1 MRRILVATASEATG
15 DDAVRTLLPLIAVT
29 TLGVGGGLSG
39 LLNALPFLWYL
50 FAHRQIGSSVD
61 ALGYRRSV
69 TLGNTLRVLTAGLL
83 IVLLAAGH
91 LSVPALLVLAAT
103 LGLGDALF
111 TTGHSAMVPA
121 IVGRDRTADCY
132 QRIEA
137 VSAITRI
144 SAPVAVSALL
154 RLTSPAVALGLA
166 VASYLV
172 SLFTLAALPP
182 RASGTPAPA
191 QDPYA
196 RATPYGA
203 LAFEPEWTVRKV
215 VSTPGLGN
223 LTLATTLL
231 NAAAMV
237 SGTALVLFALETLH
251 LAPSTVALLTAA
263 GALGAL
269 LGAACST
276 PLRAHLPTGSAKL
289 LATLGVA
296 LSSLIAPAA
305 LLLPAGQA
313 VMLGTGELLIA
324 ASATA
329 AAVVGSD
336 VPARLIPQSHLGR
349 AFAAI
354 RLLTIGVMPMASI
367 LGGLLVALT
376 SPVAAL
382 LGAAAVAALACLP
395 LIPVRHWSPPPANG
409 LT

>member
-1 MRRILVATASEATG
+1 MRRILVATLGEATG

-29 TLGVGGGLSG
+29 TLGVGGGLLG

-69 TLGNTLRVLTAGLL
+69 TVGNTLRVLTAGLL

-91 LSVPALLVLAAT
+91 LSVPALLVLAAA

-111 TTGHSAMVPA
+111 TAGHSTMVPA
-121 IVGRDRTADCY
+121 VVGRDRTADCY

-154 RLTSPAVALGLA
+154 QLTSPAVALGLA

-172 SLFTLAALPP
+172 SLFVLTTLPP
-182 RASGTPAPA
+182 RASETPAPA
-191 QDPYA
+191 RDPDA
-196 RATPYGA
+196 RATPHGA

-237 SGTALVLFALETLH
+237 SGTALVLFALETLQ

-289 LATLGVA
+289 LATLAVA

-313 VMLGTGELLIA
+313 VMLGAGELLIA

-349 AFAAI
+349 ASAAI
-354 RLLTIGVMPMASI
+354 RLLTIGVMPVASI
-367 LGGLLVALT
+367 LGGVLVALT

-395 LIPVRHWSPPPANG
+395 LIPIRHWSPPPANEP
-409 LT
+409 T

>member
-1 MRRILVATASEATG
+1 MRRILVATVGEATG

-29 TLGVGGGLSG
+29 TLEVGGGLLG

-50 FAHRQIGSSVD
+50 FAHRRIGSSVD

-69 TLGNTLRVLTAGLL
+69 TLGNALRVLTAGLL

-91 LSVPALLVLAAT
+91 LSVPALFVLAAT

-121 IVGRDRTADCY
+121 VVGRDRTADCY

-144 SAPVAVSALL
+144 SAPAAVSALL

-166 VASYLV
+166 VVAYLV
-172 SLFTLAALPP
+172 SLFTLAMLPP
-182 RASGTPAPA
+182 RTNGTPAPA
-191 QDPYA
+191 RDPDT
-196 RATPYGA
+196 RTTPHGA
-203 LAFEPEWTVRKV
+203 LALEPEWTVRRV
-215 VSTPGLGN
+215 VSTPGLGR

-237 SGTALVLFALETLH
+237 SGTALVLFALETLQ

-313 VMLGTGELLIA
+313 VMLGAGELLIA

-336 VPARLIPQSHLGR
+336 VPARLIPPSHLGR

-354 RLLTIGVMPMASI
+354 RLLTIGVMPVASI

-395 LIPVRHWSPPPANG
+395 LIPVRRWSPPPANE